1 MPALVAKLTPA
12 REAHAQAALLAQA
25 EPELVVPRWAP
36 AAVEPAEPR
45 QAEPRLAEPRLVAPR
60 LVAPQLVAP
69 RPAEPA
75 V

>member
-25 EPELVVPRWAP
+25 EPELVVPRSAP

-45 QAEPRLAEPRLVAPR
+45 QAEPR